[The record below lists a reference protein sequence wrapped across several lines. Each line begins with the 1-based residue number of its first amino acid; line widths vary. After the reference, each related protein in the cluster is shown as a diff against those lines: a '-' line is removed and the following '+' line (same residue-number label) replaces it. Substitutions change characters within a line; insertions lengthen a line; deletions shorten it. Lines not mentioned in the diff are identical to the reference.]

1 MVDAVVPV
9 VEKTVL
15 NARKSLK
22 LLSKFTT
29 TTTSV
34 AATVI

>member
-29 TTTSV
+29 TTSV

>member
-22 LLSKFTT
+22 LLSKFTA
-29 TTTSV
+29 TTSV